1 MKIKYF
7 SKLSVCNACLTIIL
21 FFTLMTACIALAN
34 DDQVKIGVLAI
45 RGAEQCL
52 QKWSPTAE
60 YLTSKIPDKTF
71 VIILLDYEEI
81 YSSVEKGEV
90 DFILANSSFYVEMEK
105 WYGIN
110 RIATLKNLVLG
121 APCTMYEGVIFC
133 KADRHDIRNLKDLKG
148 KTFMAVSKTA
158 FGGWRMAWRE
168 LKERGIDP
176 YRHFKELRFGGT
188 HDKVLYAVRDGE
200 VDAGTVS
207 ADTFMK
213 MHAEGKIDM
222 QDFYVPYEYGE
233 KVEGCP
239 LFPRSTR
246 SYPTWPFAKLKHTPD
261 ELAEKVA
268 IALVEMPSDSLAAMA
283 AECGGWTIPMNYQS
297 VHECL
302 MDLKVGPYEH
312 LGKITLSDLIRN
324 YWHLILLIILSF
336 LIMSVFTFMIQKLNR
351 KLKVSHVRLQDEVNV
366 TTRMAAE
373 LEDARAYTRGL
384 IESSLDALVTF
395 DENGIITDVN
405 EQTVKLTGCTR
416 EELIGGQFHSYFTDP
431 EQADLG
437 VKKTFEEGK
446 VTDFELVMKSKTGD
460 ETEVSYNAI
469 VYTYEKG
476 QVRGVFAAAR
486 DISESKRVEKELK
499 KAKKAAEAAT
509 RAKSEFLANMSHE
522 IRTPMNGVIAAADLA
537 LSEKLSPKVEHYMKI
552 IHSSAYS
559 LLEII
564 NDILDFSKIEADKL
578 KLEKRSFWLDDV
590 LCSVMDVFFH
600 KAVEKKIEIV
610 VDIDPDTP
618 KALIGDSLRLQQI
631 LKNLVD
637 NAIKFTD
644 RGGVIV
650 VGVKISEESS
660 AQVIL
665 KFFVKDTGVG
675 IAPEHL
681 PKLFKPFSQAD
692 TSTTRKY
699 EGTGLGLCICKQ
711 LVNMLDGNIWVESEL
726 GKGSVFTFTA
736 TFGRQITQR
745 QKKLIVPPDIKGL
758 NVLVIDDCAV
768 SRDIMQKMLESFGFR
783 AESVSSGEESLN
795 ILKENQTRKEPF
807 ELIMI
812 DWLMPGLDGIETS
825 RKIREELKL
834 TIPIILM
841 TAFGKENE
849 KLAAESVG
857 IDCFLTKPIYQS
869 ELFNAIMDAFGKEA
883 RITTRPEIPII
894 TKASIYKKRLKGI
907 RILVAEDNTTN
918 QEIALA
924 ILEGAEIVAEIADNG
939 KKAVEAVQR
948 GRFDG
953 VLMDIQM
960 PEMDGYEATR
970 AIRKDPKY
978 KSLPIIA
985 MTAHAMEGDE
995 EKCLEAGMDG
1005 YISKPINQDRLFH
1018 TIWKSLKHTKRL
1030 PHTGEPEDIPEKP
1043 AIETG
1048 ELPATL
1054 PGINIQDILKA
1065 LNIDNDI
1072 FKRILI
1078 GFLENNKN
1086 TISKIKEALDKKNW
1100 ESLMHLAHSLK
1111 GSAGNIGADELH
1123 EAAKELETAVTEG
1136 TVKPPPLS
1144 ASAALVN
1151 RVETALNQVLGSI
1164 QSIAKAPKVEPLYN
1178 KDISVDP
1185 AQLIPLLTQLA
1196 HALDLAEP
1204 VEITK
1209 YMDAVREHLNR
1220 SILQNLE
1227 KQVTD
1232 YNYDEALKIIKEI
1245 RKNIEI

>member
-1 MKIKYF
+1 MKIKHF
-7 SKLSVCNACLTIIL
+7 SKFSVCNACLTIIL

-34 DDQVKIGVLAI
+34 DDQVKIGILAK
-45 RGAEQCL
+45 RGCVRCVK
-52 QKWSPTAE
+52 KWTPTAE
-60 YLTSKIPDKTF
+60 YLTSKIPDRTF
-71 VIILLDYEEI
+71 VIIPLDYDEI
-81 YSSVEKGEV
+81 YSSVERGEV
-90 DFILANSSFYVEMEK
+90 DFILANSSYYVEMEK

-121 APCTMYEGVIFC
+121 KVCTMYEGVIFC

-148 KTFMAVSKTA
+148 KTFMAVHETS
-158 FGGWRMAWRE
+158 FGGWIMAWRE
-168 LKERGIDP
+168 LKEKGIDP
-176 YRHFKELRFGGT
+176 YRDFKELRFGET
-188 HDKVLYAVRDGE
+188 HDAVVYAVRDGK
-200 VDAGTVS
+200 VDAGTVR
-207 ADTFMK
+207 ADTLVRME
-213 MHAEGKIDM
+213 AEGKIDV
-222 QDFYVPYEYGE
+222 QDFYVPYEYEYGE
-233 KVEGCP
+233 KIEECP

-268 IALVEMPSDSLAAMA
+268 IALIEMPLDSPAAIA
-283 AECGGWTIPMNYQS
+283 ARSAGWTIPKNYES

-312 LGKITLSDLIRN
+312 LGEITLSDLIRN
-324 YWHLILLIILSF
+324 YWHLILLIILLF
-336 LIMSVFTFMIQKLNR
+336 LTMSVFTFVIQKLNT
-351 KLKVSHVRLQDEVNV
+351 KLKVSHVRLQKEVDV
-366 TTRMAAE
+366 TNRMAAE

-405 EQTVKLTGCTR
+405 EQTIKLTGCTR
-416 EELIGGQFHSYFTDP
+416 EELIGSQFHNYFTDT
-431 EQADLG
+431 ERADLG
-437 VKKTFEEGK
+437 VKKSFKEGK
-446 VTDFELVMKSKTGD
+446 VTDYELVMKSKTGD

-476 QVRGVFAAAR
+476 EVRGVFAAAR

-499 KAKKAAEAAT
+499 KAKKAAETAT
-509 RAKSEFLANMSHE
+509 QTKSEFLANMSHE
-522 IRTPMNGVIAAADLA
+522 IRTPMNGIISATDLA
-537 LSEKLSPKVEHYMKI
+537 LSEELSPKVKNYMKI

-559 LLEII
+559 LLAII

-590 LCSVMDVFFH
+590 LYGVMDIFLH
-600 KAVEKKIEIV
+600 NAAEKRIEMV
-610 VDIDPDTP
+610 VDIDTETP
-618 KALIGDSLRLQQI
+618 EALIGDSLRLQQI

-644 RGGVIV
+644 RGGVIL
-650 VGVKISEESS
+650 VGVKIFKESLD
-660 AQVIL
+660 QIML

-675 IAPEHL
+675 IAPEDL

-692 TSTTRKY
+692 ASTTRKY

-711 LVNMLDGNIWVESEL
+711 LVKMLGGNIWVESEV

-736 TFGRQITQR
+736 SFGRQITER
-745 QKKLIVPPDIKGL
+745 KRKLIVPPDIQGL
-758 NVLVIDDCAV
+758 NVLVVDDCAV
-768 SRDIMQKMLESFGFR
+768 SRELMQKMLESFNFR
-783 AESVSSGEESLN
+783 VESVSSGEESLN

-807 ELIMI
+807 ELVMI
-812 DWLMPGLDGIETS
+812 DWLMIGLDGIETS
-825 RKIREELKL
+825 RRIRDDLKL

-849 KLAAESVG
+849 RLDAERVG
-857 IDCFLTKPIYQS
+857 INYFLTKPIYQS

-883 RITTRPEIPII
+883 RVTTRPEIPII
-894 TKASIYKKRLKGI
+894 TKTSIYKKRLKGI
-907 RILVAEDNTTN
+907 RILVVEDNITN

-924 ILEGAEIVAEIADNG
+924 ILEGAGIVAQIADNG
-939 KKAVEAVQR
+939 KKAIEAVQK
-948 GRFDG
+948 GRFDA

-970 AIRKDPKY
+970 VIREDPKF
-978 KSLPIIA
+978 KSIPIIA

-1005 YISKPINQDRLFH
+1005 YIPKPINQDRLFH
-1018 TIWKSLKHTKRL
+1018 TIWKSLKRTERL

-1086 TISKIKEALDKKNW
+1086 TINKIKETLDKKDW
-1100 ESLMHLAHSLK
+1100 ESLRHLAHSLK

-1123 EAAKELETAVTEG
+1123 EAAKELETAITEG
-1136 TVKPPPLS
+1136 TVKPPVS
-1144 ASAALVN
+1144 ALVALVD
-1151 RVETALNQVLGSI
+1151 RVETALNQVLESI
-1164 QSIAKAPKVEPLYN
+1164 QSIARTPKVEPLYN

-1185 AQLIPLLTQLA
+1185 VQLIPLLTQLV

-1209 YMDAVREHLNR
+1209 HMDAVREHLNR

-1227 KQVTD
+1227 KQVND

-1245 RKNIEI
+1245 MENVR